1 MTAFNISDRWDVR
14 FCSLLC
20 LAGLFHEVEA
30 VLMEGGYLL
39 FLRSLAWGI
48 LYTAPKV
55 RLGQNIVLAP
65 QRTIPIATRTVRTT
79 DCLEVCS
86 LVPLQDAVLY
96 GRPMTPLVVC
106 SNERSRCGRG
116 RGRGVTVML
125 LSCLT
130 RGDLLYV
137 HTSRSKQVFLAIMN
151 AAPDQ

>member
-1 MTAFNISDRWDVR
+1 
-14 FCSLLC
+14 
-20 LAGLFHEVEA
+20 
-30 VLMEGGYLL
+30 MEGGYLL

-96 GRPMTPLVVC
+96 GRPMTPLVAG
-106 SNERSRCGRG
+106 SDERSRCGRG
-116 RGRGVTVML
+116 RGRGL
-125 LSCLT
+125 LKC
-130 RGDLLYV
+130 
-137 HTSRSKQVFLAIMN
+137 Q
-151 AAPDQ
+151 